1 MLSREGQNLKETEDC
16 KVASGENVAKQYQVS
31 KVGAR
36 IKWWKLKMEE
46 LYIEFR
52 EELRKILGGRKELAA
67 NWESIAEKLRELP
80 RACLVPLDRGK
91 RTKTL
96 VGGTRKYRKEF
107 KGRGWQ
113 K

>member
-16 KVASGENVAKQYQVS
+16 KVVSGENVAKQYQVS

-46 LYIEFR
+46 RYIEFR

-67 NWESIAEKLRELP
+67 N
-80 RACLVPLDRGK
+80 
-91 RTKTL
+91 
-96 VGGTRKYRKEF
+96 
-107 KGRGWQ
+107 
-113 K
+113 